1 MAKKSPAFRQD
12 ATPDAWRR
20 SLGVGSGPGTC
31 GLGSSADVA
40 WEAPQ
45 NGGENDGKMMENP
58 WKTHGKP
65 RKTMEN
71 HGKPWKMMDT

>member
-1 MAKKSPAFRQD
+1 MNTGWMAKKSPAFRQD
-12 ATPDAWRR
+12 ATPDAWRC

-45 NGGENDGKMMENP
+45 NAGENDGKPMEI
-58 WKTHGKP
+58 HGKP

-71 HGKPWKMMDT
+71 NGKP